1 MPKAKKKNMV
11 SLARD
16 FHLNSSISVFVV
28 PPMIL
33 GAGIVDQATA
43 SPIGPNEVPPTF
55 SQAPSGGV
63 PMVTCRVCAAMID
76 ISSKKEQHVV
86 KCHQCQE
93 ATVNIPPFVVS
104 DIVIFVLCAI
114 RHIL

>member
-1 MPKAKKKNMV
+1 MEKSIKNLM
-11 SLARD
+11 
-16 FHLNSSISVFVV
+16 IS
-28 PPMIL
+28 IL
-33 GAGIVDQATA
+33 GAVPVTL

-55 SQAPSGGV
+55 QQAPSGGV

-93 ATVNIPPFVVS
+93 ATVMTTSSYLKNYKFEFISNVYLISLF
-104 DIVIFVLCAI
+104 I
-114 RHIL
+114 